1 MFAQTFDGKMMKPM
15 LSLGHRP
22 MARCELSERRTEA
35 AVRRLLPFLLVKRE
49 QGLVLLEFMRRKGQ
63 QYRTSEERCFALEE
77 IRQTVLDLHDGSWK
91 ALARPL
97 PVSPGLRGHEV
108 LGPQEL
114 GWTSEEIL
122 AYLAGVM
129 DSDGN
134 LRVEKRHIEGM
145 LGPHYRICIRAA
157 QVAPSPAIDLFAR
170 TFGGHVTV
178 KKVNRPNQ
186 RDLAYWSLHDKSA
199 VPAIAALLP
208 YLLVKRQEAYLL
220 LDLRRLKAEGKKGIT
235 EWVHPNRWH
244 RAVKMRKRCYTP
256 EQVAEF
262 ERIKGLVEALHSG
275 VSLDAKSSSSIPPK
289 PGEPPSPPNTE
300 VG

>member
-1 MFAQTFDGKMMKPM
+1 MMKPM
-15 LSLGHRP
+15 IWRGHRP
-22 MARCELSERRTEA
+22 MARCEIHERKASA
-35 AVRRLLPFLLVKRE
+35 AVRRLLPYLLVKKN
-49 QGLVLLEFMRRKGQ
+49 QALLLLELRALKLLSQ
-63 QYRTSEERCFALEE
+63 QGSGECSASMEV
-77 IRQTVLDLHDGSWK
+77 IRETVLTLHEGSGS
-91 ALARPL
+91 RVEQIL
-97 PVSPGLRGHEV
+97 PVSSALKGYEK
-108 LGPQEL
+108 LGPLEL
-114 GWTSEEIL
+114 GWSRCETF